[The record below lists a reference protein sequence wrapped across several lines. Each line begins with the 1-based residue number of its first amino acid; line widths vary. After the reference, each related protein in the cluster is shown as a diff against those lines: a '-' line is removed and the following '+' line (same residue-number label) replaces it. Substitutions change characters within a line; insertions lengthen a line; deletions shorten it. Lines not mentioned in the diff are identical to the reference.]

1 VPPSDRSRGRAGAL
15 GAAFP
20 SASILES
27 RAFFGV
33 MRYTGSMSSRTRK
46 EPRHFRINVEF
57 EGKTYEASYS
67 VSSGTVYVNSW
78 YGSTSRELGD
88 MSEQIAR
95 ILFCELLQIAK
106 SRGQI

>member
-1 VPPSDRSRGRAGAL
+1 
-15 GAAFP
+15 
-20 SASILES
+20 
-27 RAFFGV
+27 
-33 MRYTGSMSSRTRK
+33 MSSRTRK